1 MKKFLALA
9 LAVLTV
15 FSFISCSKKDSKQF
29 VIGLDDSFPPL
40 GFRNENNEIVG
51 YDVDLA
57 REVAK
62 RIGKE
67 FVAQPIN
74 WSAKEQELAT
84 GKIDCIWN
92 GFTMTPERCEA
103 MAFTK
108 AYLKNA
114 QVVVVKKS
122 SGVKTLAD
130 LNGKTVGV
138 QAESSAMDAIN
149 DTPDFK
155 DSLKKIVE
163 FSENVTA
170 LNDLEIG
177 NVDAVVLDLVVAD
190 YMITQGNRPLTILEE
205 SLSPEEYGIG
215 FAKNNAELR
224 DLVQKTLEE
233 MEKDGTVAEI
243 SNKWFGKN
251 LSVIGK

>member
-1 MKKFLALA
+1 MKKITAVLLLALS
-9 LAVLTV
+9 VI
-15 FSFISCSKKDSKQF
+15 SFSCSKKNTKQF
-29 VIGLDDSFPPL
+29 VIGLDDAFPPL
-40 GFRNENNEIVG
+40 GFRDANNEITG

-57 REVAK
+57 REVA
-62 RIGKE
+62 RRLGKE

-74 WSAKEQELAT
+74 WSAKEQELQT

-108 AYLKNA
+108 PYLKNA
-114 QVVVVKKS
+114 QVVVVKK
-122 SGVKTLAD
+122 GKGIATLAD
-130 LNGKTVGV
+130 LKGKVVGV

-155 DSLKKIVE
+155 ETLKEIVE

-190 YMITQGNRPLTILEE
+190 YMITQGDRPLAILDE
-205 SLSPEEYGIG
+205 SLAPEEYGIG
-215 FAKNNAELR
+215 FEKSNTALR
-224 DLVQKTLEE
+224 DQVQKILEE
-233 MEKDGTVAEI
+233 MEADGTVEEI
-243 SNKWFGKN
+243 SCKWFGKN

>member
-84 GKIDCIWN
+84 GK
-92 GFTMTPERCEA
+92 M
-103 MAFTK
+103 
-108 AYLKNA
+108 
-114 QVVVVKKS
+114 
-122 SGVKTLAD
+122 
-130 LNGKTVGV
+130 
-138 QAESSAMDAIN
+138 
-149 DTPDFK
+149 
-155 DSLKKIVE
+155 
-163 FSENVTA
+163 
-170 LNDLEIG
+170 
-177 NVDAVVLDLVVAD
+177 
-190 YMITQGNRPLTILEE
+190 
-205 SLSPEEYGIG
+205 
-215 FAKNNAELR
+215 
-224 DLVQKTLEE
+224 
-233 MEKDGTVAEI
+233 
-243 SNKWFGKN
+243 
-251 LSVIGK
+251 